1 MRQIK
6 VHGPIVSDEDKW
18 IYDWFE
24 MDCTTPGSF
33 IGELAEADGD
43 DVVVLINSTGGYV
56 NQAAEIYEAIR
67 SYKGNITGKVIGQAC
82 SCASFIAC
90 AMYCEIS
97 PIGSIFIHNC
107 SGGAEGDYRA
117 MQEAKD
123 SLVQVNDNIILAYQE
138 KTGMSKEQLQRMM
151 DKNTTLSAREAVQYG
166 FVDKISENS
175 NYDSKVDDKGMVA
188 AFSGGLLPISNLSEQ
203 KLNILHRAAMGMS
216 TGTGKNNTNNKKE
229 ANMGSLQE
237 FLASNPD
244 AQKDFDSLLNQ
255 AKEDARKEGVA
266 NGVKEERSRMEA
278 IDQISA
284 NVDAEMLKTAKY
296 TNPINAAELAFEAM
310 KKGAFRNPAV
320 TDEPQK
326 NTSDGVAAEKK
337 AGLIEATAK
346 DYADSNV
353 KDIKTPAVDPLG
365 TTNKNSGN
373 IDDMASEMSRNVK
386 RYV

>member
-1 MRQIK
+1 
-6 VHGPIVSDEDKW
+6 
-18 IYDWFE
+18 
-24 MDCTTPGSF
+24 
-33 IGELAEADGD
+33 
-43 DVVVLINSTGGYV
+43 
-56 NQAAEIYEAIR
+56 
-67 SYKGNITGKVIGQAC
+67 
-82 SCASFIAC
+82 
-90 AMYCEIS
+90 
-97 PIGSIFIHNC
+97 
-107 SGGAEGDYRA
+107 
-117 MQEAKD
+117 
-123 SLVQVNDNIILAYQE
+123 
-138 KTGMSKEQLQRMM
+138 
-151 DKNTTLSAREAVQYG
+151 
-166 FVDKISENS
+166 
-175 NYDSKVDDKGMVA
+175 
-188 AFSGGLLPISNLSEQ
+188 
-203 KLNILHRAAMGMS
+203 
-216 TGTGKNNTNNKKE
+216 
-229 ANMGSLQE
+229 MGSLQE